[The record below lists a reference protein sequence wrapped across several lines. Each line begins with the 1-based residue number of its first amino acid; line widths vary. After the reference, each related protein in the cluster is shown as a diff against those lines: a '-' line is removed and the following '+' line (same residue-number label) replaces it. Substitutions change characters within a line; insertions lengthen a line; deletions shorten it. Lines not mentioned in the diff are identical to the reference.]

1 MRRELG
7 RGRWI
12 ADSFRL
18 IAILAQSATWMSN
31 PVLVR
36 RFCRRRILR
45 NCDHKR
51 VRRLIQALSRAGI
64 PIERDWLDA
73 RGRGRSVY
81 YRLRSH
87 RLSEWFHDFISG

>member
-1 MRRELG
+1 MSKVN

-12 ADSFRL
+12 ADSFRM
-18 IAILAQSATWMSN
+18 IQILAQSATWVSN
-31 PVLVR
+31 PVLVK
-36 RFCRRRILR
+36 RFCRREVLR
-45 NCDHKR
+45 NYDHKR
-51 VRRLIQALSRAGI
+51 VRRLIQALTRAGI